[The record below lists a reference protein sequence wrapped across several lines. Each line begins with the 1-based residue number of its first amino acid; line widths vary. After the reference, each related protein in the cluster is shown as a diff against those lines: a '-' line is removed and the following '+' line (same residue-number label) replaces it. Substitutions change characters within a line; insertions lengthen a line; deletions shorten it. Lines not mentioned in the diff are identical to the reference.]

1 MFEVYQSSLI
11 GLWLIL
17 ATIMIQAMVAIRVHR
32 RQKGG
37 YKPGIVDPSL
47 DHSSFVFRT
56 HRTFQNSIE
65 NIIPML
71 GMSVIAMLSEYSAS
85 RLSTIIWIY
94 AISRIIYMILY
105 YKIATNKNPSK
116 RSIFWAIGFLVNVY
130 LIVDLGFYLLAS
142 YLYLSLIHI

>member
-1 MFEVYQSSLI
+1 
-11 GLWLIL
+11 
-17 ATIMIQAMVAIRVHR
+17 MIQAMVAIRVHR

-65 NIIPML
+65 NVIPIL
-71 GMSVIAMLSEYSAS
+71 GMSVIAMLAEYSAS

-94 AISRIIYMILY
+94 AISRIIHMILY

-116 RSIFWAIGFLVNVY
+116 RSIFWAIGFLVSLY
-130 LIVDLGFYLLAS
+130 FMVDFGFYLLAS
-142 YLYLSLIHI
+142 YLYG